1 MLAGHTH
8 RTLEAAAKE
17 SIERIRRDHSQ
28 APQRL
33 KPLLAYIEEHLFD
46 PSLDV
51 NQLKRNCGVRD
62 NSVPIQFHSAVG
74 RPPHGYIEDRRL
86 ETACKLLGD
95 SNLKIWQIS
104 ELLGYSS
111 IQVFSRAF
119 SRWSG
124 QRPTSYRKKAR
135 QRKEM
140 GEEQPRL
147 EASLTARTESL
158 RKALAGELSLDEAN
172 ALIER
177 LRQMYPEPDA
187 PPSGQGASVSGS
199 SGGGAPMSN
208 ASAPVGVAAASS
220 SEIDLW
226 DTKTKLEV
234 LLNEDEVDEE
244 QANQIWAELQKH
256 SWQDQSA
263 IVRDLRL
270 TTPTLFH
277 LLRNRS
283 RVIGREEPRRGV
295 QIADLALKT
304 LDIIDTAS
312 FSPAEVANLK
322 AQGWAWLAS
331 ARCLAGDLRGAE
343 QGFDTAE
350 RFASAGD
357 QDPQTLGDIAL
368 FKASLRRDQRR
379 FPEAWDLLEEAGG
392 LYGKADRDDL
402 GATVLIAKATVRYEE
417 GDAVAAIPFLEQA
430 QAGIDE
436 NTEGFVKLSL
446 YHNLVTAYAETG
458 RYSQAL
464 DMLPQARELSAKYGR
479 GYHRIRL
486 RWLEGVI
493 LRGRGQFEQAE
504 AALLEA
510 RESFGRVD
518 DTSAAAL
525 VCLDIAQLYYR
536 QNRLGHLEELAT
548 SMVPLFNALQQHR
561 EAYVSLQ
568 LFHRAVQERK
578 LNSMVLEKARKALLR
593 TQTTTMAG

>member
-1 MLAGHTH
+1 MLTGQTH
-8 RTLEAAAKE
+8 RILEAAAAE
-17 SIERIRRDHSQ
+17 SVERIRSDHSK

-46 PSLDV
+46 PALDV

-95 SNLKIWQIS
+95 STLKIWQIS

-140 GEEQPRL
+140 GESAPKL
-147 EASLTARTESL
+147 EESLTARTETL
-158 RKALAGELSLDEAN
+158 RRALAGELSLDEAN
-172 ALIER
+172 ALIAR
-177 LRQMYPEPDA
+177 LRQMYPEPDL
-187 PPSGQGASVSGS
+187 PPAGHSAGGSVGAG
-199 SGGGAPMSN
+199 M
-208 ASAPVGVAAASS
+208 ASASISPPMGMGPGDQGSV
-220 SEIDLW
+220 DLW
-226 DTKTKLEV
+226 ETKTKLEV
-234 LLNEDEVDEE
+234 LLNEQELNAE
-244 QANQIWAELQKH
+244 QSDQIWNELQKH
-256 SWQDQSA
+256 SWLEQSA
-263 IVRDLRL
+263 LVRDLRL
-270 TTPTLFH
+270 TTPSLFH
-277 LLRNRS
+277 LLRTRS
-283 RVIGREEPRRGV
+283 RLIGREEPRRGV
-295 QIADLALKT
+295 QVADLALKT
-304 LDIIDTAS
+304 LDVLDSTSLKAQDLS
-312 FSPAEVANLK
+312 NLK

-331 ARCLAGDLRGAE
+331 ARCLANDHRGAE
-343 QGFDTAE
+343 QAFDTAE
-350 RFASAGD
+350 RFLQLGD
-357 QDPQTLGDIAL
+357 RDPIIQGDIAL

-379 FPEAWDLLEEAGG
+379 FIEAWELLEQASEF
-392 LYGKADRDDL
+392 YRRQNRSDL
-402 GATVLIAKATVRYEE
+402 MATVLIAKATVRYEE
-417 GDAVAAIPFLEQA
+417 GDPASSIPFLEEA
-430 QAGIDE
+430 QGLIDE
-436 NTEGFVKLSL
+436 RTDGFIKLSL
-446 YHNLVTAYAETG
+446 FHNLVTAYAETG

-464 DMLPQARELSAKYGR
+464 ELLSQTRELSAKYGR

-504 AALLEA
+504 AALVEA
-510 RESFGRVD
+510 RESFTRIN
-518 DTSAAAL
+518 DTVTAAL

-536 QNRLGHLEELAT
+536 QNRFGDLEDLAA
-548 SMVPLFNALQQHR
+548 SMVPLFSALQHHR

-578 LNSMVLEKARKALLR
+578 LNSMVLDKARKALQR
-593 TQTTTMAG
+593 TQTTAMA

>member
-1 MLAGHTH
+1 MLTGNVH
-8 RTLEAAAKE
+8 RVLEAAAVE
-17 SIERIRRDHSQ
+17 SIERIRSDHSK

-86 ETACKLLGD
+86 ETACVLLGN

-135 QRKEM
+135 QRRDM
-140 GEEQPRL
+140 GESAPKL
-147 EASLTARTESL
+147 EESLTARTETL
-158 RKALAGELSLDEAN
+158 RRALAGELSLDEAN
-172 ALIER
+172 ALIAR
-177 LRQMYPEPDA
+177 LRQMYPEPEL
-187 PPSGQGASVSGS
+187 PPSGHSA
-199 SGGGAPMSN
+199 GGGNLGSGMPGPSMPPSMGM
-208 ASAPVGVAAASS
+208 SAPDSTAM
-220 SEIDLW
+220 DLW
-226 DTKTKLEV
+226 ETKTKLEV
-234 LLNEDEVDEE
+234 LLNEEDLD
-244 QANQIWAELQKH
+244 QGQRDQIWNELQKH
-256 SWQDQSA
+256 SWQEQSSL
-263 IVRDLRL
+263 VRDLRL
-270 TTPTLFH
+270 TTPSLFH
-277 LLRNRS
+277 LLRIRS
-283 RVIGREEPRRGV
+283 RLIGREEPRRGV
-295 QIADLALKT
+295 QVADLALKT
-304 LDIIDTAS
+304 LDVLDSTSLKAQDLS
-312 FSPAEVANLK
+312 NLK

-331 ARCLAGDLRGAE
+331 ARCLANDHRGAE
-343 QGFDTAE
+343 QAFDTAE
-350 RFASAGD
+350 RFFQLGD
-357 QDPQTLGDIAL
+357 QNPVIQGEISL

-379 FPEAWDLLEEAGG
+379 FMEAWDLLEKAAS
-392 LYGKADRDDL
+392 LYTQADRGDL
-402 GATVLIAKATVRYEE
+402 LVTVLIAKATVRYEE
-417 GDAVAAIPFLEQA
+417 GDPVDSIPFLEEA
-430 QAGIDE
+430 QSRIDE
-436 NTEGFVKLSL
+436 RTDGFVKLSL
-446 YHNLVTAYAETG
+446 FHNLVTAYAETG

-464 DMLPQARELSAKYGR
+464 ELLSQTRELSAKYGR

-504 AALLEA
+504 AALIEA
-510 RESFGRVD
+510 RESFARIN
-518 DTSAAAL
+518 DTVTAAL

-536 QNRLGHLEELAT
+536 QNRLGDLEDLT
-548 SMVPLFNALQQHR
+548 SSMVPLFSALQHHR

-578 LNSMVLEKARKALLR
+578 LNSMVLEKARKSLQR
-593 TQTTTMAG
+593 TQTTAMA